1 MAGADWLVSTLSRA
15 VAFGTPLLWA
25 TLGEICAERAGVV
38 NLGVEGMMVLG
49 AFFAF
54 ATAQLTASPG
64 LGLAVAALVGGA
76 AAWLHAFLSV
86 TLRANQ
92 YVSGLALTMFGLGLA
107 GLLGR
112 GWEGVPLRQPLPD
125 VNLPALASIPVVG
138 PALFS
143 GQNVLTYAA
152 LALAAL
158 LWVVL
163 YRTRWGIVWRS
174 VGESPAAADA
184 LGVNVFA
191 VRYLAVTA
199 GGLLAGV
206 AGGFLSV
213 AYRPSWTE
221 GMTAGMGWVAI
232 AITIF
237 AAWNPLRAVW
247 GSVLFGALWYLSFRL
262 QAWVAPELLKVMP
275 YASTILALTLAMAGK
290 GRHALGAP
298 EGLGLAYARGE
309 R

>member
-1 MAGADWLVSTLSRA
+1 MAGADWLVGTLSRA

-38 NLGVEGMMVLG
+38 NLGVEGMMILG

-54 ATAQLTASPG
+54 ATAQLSGSAG
-64 LGLAVAALVGGA
+64 LGLAAAALAGAVAAL
-76 AAWLHAFLSV
+76 LHAFLAV

-112 GWEGVPLRQPLPD
+112 GWEGVPLRHPLPEMQ
-125 VNLPALASIPVVG
+125 LPGLASIPVLG
-138 PALFS
+138 PAIFS
-143 GQNVLTYAA
+143 GQSVLSYAA
-152 LALAAL
+152 LALAVG
-158 LWVVL
+158 LWVL
-163 YRTRWGIVWRS
+163 MFRSRWGIVWRS

-184 LGVNVFA
+184 LGINVFA

-199 GGLLAGV
+199 GGLFAGV

-247 GSVLFGALWYLSFRL
+247 GALLFGALWYLSFRL
-262 QAWVAPELLKVMP
+262 QAWVAPELLKLMP
-275 YASTILALTLAMAGK
+275 YAFTILALSVAMAGR